1 MSEETPVPPVETPPE
16 TTPPVAP
23 ESASDSSPD
32 SSPDGSPE
40 EAPAAEGA
48 ETVSFEESVKGTKLA
63 FPTVRELLEAG
74 VHFGHQTRRW
84 DPRMRNYLF
93 GERNGVHIID
103 LDQTQELFK
112 EALIFVRDVT
122 AQGGK
127 ILFVGTKRQA
137 QPPIRSE
144 AERAGQYYV
153 NQRWLGGL
161 LTNFKT
167 VKNSVERFKNYL
179 EILADEEKLKEHT
192 KREGAR
198 IQREANKLEKSL
210 GGIKTMKRLP
220 DAVFIVG
227 MDMEN
232 IAIQEAHRL
241 AIPVIGIA
249 DSNNNPDVVD
259 LIIPGN
265 DDATRAIQLYCERVA
280 DACIEGDAIHQ
291 AKLAKEGGPARGKK
305 QGDKKDGPST
315 GRVVVDIKASPK
327 RGRGGA
333 PGASAGGEKKGGKG
347 KGRGK
352 GGKPDAKESV
362 QVANPM
368 APRRRKKV
376 EPKVE
381 ETPAEEV
388 VETAA
393 DATETPA
400 PEAEAQAP
408 VTEAPATEA
417 PAEEVAAP
425 ATEAPAEEAAATEA
439 PAEETA
445 KETKE

>member
-1 MSEETPVPPVETPPE
+1 MSEETQVPPTETTPATPTPATPPPATPPE
-16 TTPPVAP
+16 
-23 ESASDSSPD
+23 ESS
-32 SSPDGSPE
+32 
-40 EAPAAEGA
+40 EAQ
-48 ETVSFEESVKGTKLA
+48 SFEQSIEGVKLA
-63 FPTVRELLEAG
+63 FPTVSELLEAG

-93 GERNGVHIID
+93 GDRNGVHIID
-103 LDQTQELFK
+103 LDQTRGLFQ
-112 EALIFVRDVT
+112 EALTFVREIT
-122 AQGGK
+122 ANGGK
-127 ILFVGTKRQA
+127 VLFVGTKRQA
-137 QPPIRSE
+137 QPPIRIE

-167 VKNSVERFKNYL
+167 VKASVERFKTYL
-179 EILADEEKLKEHT
+179 EILGDEEKLKEHT
-192 KREGAR
+192 KRECAR

-220 DAVFIVG
+220 DAMFVVG
-227 MDMEN
+227 MDMED
-232 IAIQEAHRL
+232 IAIKEAHRL

-249 DSNNNPDVVD
+249 DSNSNPDVVD
-259 LIIPGN
+259 FIIPGN
-265 DDATRAIQLYCERVA
+265 DDATRAIQLYCSRVA
-280 DACIEGDAIHQ
+280 DACIEGEAMHQ
-291 AKLAKEGGPARGKK
+291 AKLAKEGGAARGKPR
-305 QGDKKDGPST
+305 DEKKAEGPST

-333 PGASAGGEKKGGKG
+333 PGASAGGEKKGGRGKG

-352 GGKPDAKESV
+352 DDAKESV

-381 ETPAEEV
+381 EVVAEEAV
-388 VETAA
+388 AA
-393 DATETPA
+393 AEGEATETPA
-400 PEAEAQAP
+400 PEAVVEAQAP
-408 VTEAPATEA
+408 AV
-417 PAEEVAAP
+417 EE
-425 ATEAPAEEAAATEA
+425 TAAATEA

-445 KETKE
+445 EAPAETPVEESKE